1 MYSVNEL
8 VNRLRV
14 EMPVVSHGLFAL
26 EEYILLPC
34 YGGNV
39 MLRFNVD
46 RGVSAE
52 EIDGLEREL
61 YALLPEGV
69 FADFM
74 GGVYR
79 DAGMDIVGFPEKLAD
94 CAERWRDEEIPVSP
108 FADEV
113 NAEAERILA
122 LAGLPRDLPVWEIQ
136 ADDEFDVLVFGDE
149 RGEARRYESDGLA
162 VNLFTLSPADRTE
175 CEGLVRAL
183 FYAKRKGIS
192 LAGAVMRISEPT
204 E

>member
-136 ADDEFDVLVFGDE
+136 PDEGETALLILSDRQEVLKRF
-149 RGEARRYESDGLA
+149 EANGVRYTVLTVDKL
-162 VNLFTLSPADRTE
+162 P
-175 CEGLVRAL
+175 CEGLMKAAAA
-183 FYAKRKGIS
+183 AKRLGIS
-192 LAGAVMRISEPT
+192 LLSAVAMA
-204 E
+204 